1 MPRVEELVLPP
12 VFLITKGENT
22 MKNMATVVGDVAQS
36 LIALFKGLV
45 VASVFAA
52 ILFAV
57 PWNGLDGTMA
67 LVSKFLNGGLT
78 GLLTLLL
85 LASWMK

>member
-1 MPRVEELVLPP
+1 
-12 VFLITKGENT
+12 

-67 LVSKFLNGGLT
+67 LVSKFLNGG
-78 GLLTLLL
+78 
-85 LASWMK
+85 

>member
-1 MPRVEELVLPP
+1 VEELVLPP

>member
-1 MPRVEELVLPP
+1 MSRVEELVLPP

>member
-1 MPRVEELVLPP
+1 
-12 VFLITKGENT
+12 

-36 LIALFKGLV
+36 LIDLFKGLV
-45 VASVFAA
+45 VSSVFAA

>member
-1 MPRVEELVLPP
+1 
-12 VFLITKGENT
+12 
-22 MKNMATVVGDVAQS
+22 MKNMATVVGDIAQS

-45 VASVFAA
+45 VASVFAVA

-85 LASWMK
+85 LAS